1 MGLATAHNT
10 ITSKD
15 SLCKWCKAT
24 GGWSRAGGFSP
35 TLQCQ
40 GFKGHKAPPPPPAA
54 VPSHLTT
61 AMSPTASRK
70 PPCEGV
76 HSSGHPAC
84 WSGAGARARE
94 PLGHQSPKGHHV
106 WKQSPQTPTA
116 SRDQEKW
123 RISGSAHGF
132 SVLSAFLW
140 KGLRKGRSHCTGGF
154 GTGCLAATQPVT
166 FGGWCWRCSVHLE
179 GVCAAGPGAVC
190 LCWAEPRC
198 PWVSDTAP
206 CSRRWPGGQM
216 PALVGVPVTAS
227 RGADQTNQAELCN

>member
-1 MGLATAHNT
+1 MLGFCKHLGLGMGLATAHNT

-123 RISGSAHGF
+123 RISSSAHGF
-132 SVLSAFLW
+132 SVLCFPVEGAQEGQIPLHWGVWDRLPGCHPAGHLRGLVLEVLSAL
-140 KGLRKGRSHCTGGF
+140 GGRLRRGSWGR
-154 GTGCLAATQPVT
+154 V
-166 FGGWCWRCSVHLE
+166 SVL
-179 GVCAAGPGAVC
+179 G
-190 LCWAEPRC
+190 
-198 PWVSDTAP
+198 
-206 CSRRWPGGQM
+206 
-216 PALVGVPVTAS
+216 
-227 RGADQTNQAELCN
+227 